1 MNDPILWAIGLVILA
16 AVVIYFEW
24 RDARAAEAKLRE
36 RPRVVDY
43 MPTVPGC
50 RECKLAKEAGAPI
63 LARHAVSQHGYPN
76 A

>member
-1 MNDPILWAIGLVILA
+1 MNDPIIWALAILLLA
-16 AVVIYFEW
+16 AVVIAFEAKDA
-24 RDARAAEAKLRE
+24 RDAE
-36 RPRVVDY
+36 RRLKDAPRVVDY